1 MQNSVMRLAVPS
13 RVSFPNLESS
23 DPGLPDHFS
32 SSPHPFHPERVI
44 TDPQESARL
53 QYLAYRSLVER
64 AVDVFGDDIKASLW
78 LSRPS
83 ADLDGKSPLQEAQR
97 LNYSPA
103 EMNRLFEPIFVRIE
117 EGIYW

>member
-1 MQNSVMRLAVPS
+1 MRIAAPS
-13 RVSFPNLESS
+13 RGSLPNLEPSGPS
-23 DPGLPDHFS
+23 LPGHFS
-32 SSPHPFHPERVI
+32 SSPHHSQPERVI

-53 QYLAYRSLVER
+53 QYLAYRLLVER
-64 AVDVFGDDIKASLW
+64 AVDVFGDEIKASLW

-83 ADLDGKSPLQEAQR
+83 TDLDGKSPLQEAQR

-103 EMNRLFEPIFVRIE
+103 EMDRLFEPIFVRIE